1 MIIKNTYLIKIKM
14 ILRNGKIIG
23 ETTPYKKQ
31 YEVNI
36 DFDYAS
42 EMWRK
47 NKIPLGNGMF
57 KYKRTRTR

>member
-1 MIIKNTYLIKIKM
+1 M

-31 YEVNI
+31 YQVNI

-42 EMWRK
+42 WAWRK
-47 NKIPLGNGMF
+47 NKISLDNGMF

>member
-1 MIIKNTYLIKIKM
+1 M

-23 ETTPYKKQ
+23 ETQ
-31 YEVNI
+31 YQFII

-42 EMWRK
+42 KMWRQ
-47 NKIPLGNGMF
+47 NKISLGDGKF

>member
-1 MIIKNTYLIKIKM
+1 M

-23 ETTPYKKQ
+23 EKQ
-31 YEVNI
+31 YEVII

-42 EMWRK
+42 KMWRQ
-47 NKIPLGNGMF
+47 NKVYLGKGMF